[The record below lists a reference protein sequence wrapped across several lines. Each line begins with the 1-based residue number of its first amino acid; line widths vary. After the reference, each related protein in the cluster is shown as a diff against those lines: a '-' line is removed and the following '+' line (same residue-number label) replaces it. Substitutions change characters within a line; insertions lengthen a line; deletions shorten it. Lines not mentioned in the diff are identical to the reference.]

1 MEVGF
6 CGACHRTV
14 GRLAVKVR
22 ALAIAAL
29 ACASLAGC
37 ASVGDVTGAVAGL
50 VSGAATANP
59 AVGISV
65 GVAVRAGTNE
75 AMRTLSRNRQRKEQD
90 AIAAVAAA
98 LQVGEGA
105 PWAVDQ
111 RVAGDAHGEVHV
123 LRVIETPL
131 ATCKELLF
139 SVAAGEEEDAPPAW
153 FTTTACQEGERWKWA
168 AAEPAVDRWFNL
180 Q

>member
-1 MEVGF
+1 MNV
-6 CGACHRTV
+6 
-14 GRLAVKVR
+14 RLLCA
-22 ALAIAAL
+22 AAL
-29 ACASLAGC
+29 AGASLAGC

-75 AMRTLSRNRQRKEQD
+75 AVRAVSRSRQRNEQD

-98 LQVGEGA
+98 LEAGESA

-111 RVAGDAHGEVHV
+111 HVTGDAYGEVQV
-123 LRVIETPL
+123 LRVIDTPL

-139 SVAAGEEEDAPPAW
+139 SVASGDEESGPPAW
-153 FTTTACQEGERWKWA
+153 FTTTACRQGERWKWA
-168 AAEPAVDRWFNL
+168 AAEPAVERWFNL